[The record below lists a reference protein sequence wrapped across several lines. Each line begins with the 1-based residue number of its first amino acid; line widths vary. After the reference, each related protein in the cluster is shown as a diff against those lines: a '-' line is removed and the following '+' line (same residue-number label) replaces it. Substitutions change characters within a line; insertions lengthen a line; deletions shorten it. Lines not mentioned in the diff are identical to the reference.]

1 MLSKMSEYG
10 KSLIKTSL
18 FWLKM
23 KNCSKHVGKYWI
35 KLAMQKGFDGFVVLL
50 KSVSYLNE
58 EKEDHQF
65 VTDCISFHELEWT
78 SVTVV

>member
-35 KLAMQKGFDGFVVLL
+35 KLAMQKGFDSEKVYNGKCL
-50 KSVSYLNE
+50 KTKKSL
-58 EKEDHQF
+58 
-65 VTDCISFHELEWT
+65 
-78 SVTVV
+78 